1 MIVSITSKRGG
12 TGCTTLALT
21 AAVCMT
27 KKFSRKTCLVDL
39 KTGNDIAR
47 LLTVKNNYTIDNLIT
62 EIGINTEYINVSDSI
77 YNYNG
82 LDVLPGTVVRMPMFL
97 YKRTSKIK
105 DLLSY
110 LDSMYDLVILDID
123 DGLVYKELKS
133 LGLDT
138 YPVNV
143 IDQNMLSVLEYQ
155 YDIRKGTIKGLIVV
169 NKMDNSVYPSRTEF
183 DKNFNK
189 DRLFYVP
196 ESNRIK
202 HLMNRVMTDGFNL
215 KQMSSTEYFK
225 SVFEICRTIDGVFMK
240 IQNST
245 IEGSNAFSSILQGE
259 KPKKEEKGFMSF
271 LFKSR
276 KGGKK

>member
-21 AAVCMT
+21 SAVCIA
-27 KKFSRKTCLVDL
+27 KKFNRKTCLVDL
-39 KTGNDIAR
+39 RTGNDIAR
-47 LLTVKNNYTIDNLIT
+47 LLTIKNNYTIDNLIT

-105 DLLSY
+105 DLLCY
-110 LDSMYDLVILDID
+110 LDSLYDIVVMDID

-133 LGLDT
+133 LGLDI

-143 IDQNMLSVLEYQ
+143 IDQNMLSILEYQ
-155 YDIRKGTIKGLIVV
+155 YDIRKGTINGLIIV
-169 NKMDNSVYPSRTEF
+169 NKMDNSIYPSRTEF

-215 KQMSSTEYFK
+215 KQMSSTDYFK
-225 SVFEICRTIDGVFMK
+225 SVFEICKSIDGKFVK
-240 IQNST
+240 IENSVT
-245 IEGSNAFSSILQGE
+245 DSTHTFSSILQDE
-259 KPKKEEKGFMSF
+259 KPKKQEKGFMSF
-271 LFKSR
+271 LFGNR